1 MVVAVIR
8 VLDIAD
14 ALLGSLGT
22 SLGLLFSSLSR
33 ILWSGSKLTID
44 LSIHLVKDLTKG
56 REYGPWWSGCGSK
69 RDAYTG
75 LIEVAGPFLART
87 LGLTASTQLIVSL
100 SVPQAGCRRFWCM

>member
-33 ILWSGSKLTID
+33 IL
-44 LSIHLVKDLTKG
+44 
-56 REYGPWWSGCGSK
+56 
-69 RDAYTG
+69 
-75 LIEVAGPFLART
+75 
-87 LGLTASTQLIVSL
+87 
-100 SVPQAGCRRFWCM
+100 